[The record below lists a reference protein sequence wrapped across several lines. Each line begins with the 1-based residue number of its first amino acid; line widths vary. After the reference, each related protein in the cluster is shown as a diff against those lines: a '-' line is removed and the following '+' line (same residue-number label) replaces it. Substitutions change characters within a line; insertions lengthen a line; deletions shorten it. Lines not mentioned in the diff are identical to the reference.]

1 MRQAEVRTMW
11 DFAII
16 GGGIAGLT
24 AGAHLAP
31 LGRIIVLEGESVLG
45 HHASGRS
52 AALYEAEYG
61 APATVA
67 VARVSLAELQ
77 SLDVLS
83 PRGLMLIGMAGQ
95 VAAFDFDCEKMGMS
109 EVSVDHARAL
119 VPILNPATVTRTALT
134 DRAQNIDTDRMMQT
148 YARQIRAQGGEI
160 RLKAPLTQTRRTAEG
175 WELTAGDTTLTAR
188 CLLNAAGAWAD
199 GIARLA
205 SLPPIGI
212 QPHRRSIAQLPPP
225 GGHDLRGWPMLIGVH
240 EAWYAKPEG
249 GRLLVS
255 PAEEHPMDP
264 HDAYADDMVIAE
276 GLARYEAAVTEP
288 VTRVETTWAGLR
300 SFAPDRAL
308 VLGPDPLDGGFWWC
322 AGQGGQG
329 FLSAP
334 GAGAVLAELAGGT
347 STGLAPDLLAALSPG
362 RFPRLRA

>member
-1 MRQAEVRTMW
+1 MW

-31 LGRIIVLEGESVLG
+31 LGRTIVLEGEATLG

-61 APATVA
+61 APATIA
-67 VARVSLAELQ
+67 VARASLPELQ
-77 SLDVLS
+77 RLDVLS
-83 PRGLMLIGMAGQ
+83 PRGLMLVGLTGQ
-95 VAAFDFDCEKMGMS
+95 DSGFDRDCAMMHMDEIDLSK
-109 EVSVDHARAL
+109 ARDL
-119 VPILNPATVTRTALT
+119 VPILNPVTVSRAGITWS
-134 DRAQNIDTDRMMQT
+134 AQNIDTDRLMQG
-148 YARQIRAQGGEI
+148 YARQIRASGGEI
-160 RLKAPLTQTRRTAEG
+160 RTGAGIKSLDRTPDGWTLHAGAQNVVVAARRIV
-175 WELTAGDTTLTAR
+175 
-188 CLLNAAGAWAD
+188 NAAGAWAD
-199 GIARLA
+199 SFARLA
-205 SLPPIGI
+205 GLPPIGI

-225 GGHDLRGWPMLIGVH
+225 GGHDVRGWPMMIGVD

-264 HDAYADDMVIAE
+264 HDAFADDMVIAE
-276 GLARYEAAVTEP
+276 GLARYEAAVTIP

-300 SFAPDRAL
+300 SIAPDRAL
-308 VLGPDPLDGGFWWC
+308 VLGPDPLDDRFWWC

-334 GAGAVLAELAGGT
+334 GAGAVLSELAGGP
-347 STGLAPDLLAALSPG
+347 SSGLAPDLLAALSPA
-362 RFPRLRA
+362 RFTHRRP

>member
-1 MRQAEVRTMW
+1 MW

-31 LGRIIVLEGESVLG
+31 LGRVLLLEAEPVLG

-67 VARVSLAELQ
+67 VARASLAGLQ
-77 SLDVLS
+77 REGVLS
-83 PRGLMLIGMAGQ
+83 PRGVMLVGLAGQ
-95 VAAFDFDCEKMGMS
+95 DEGFEADCAGMGLA
-109 EVSVDHARAL
+109 EIGIDEALARL
-119 VPILNPATVTRTALT
+119 PILNPSVVTRAAFS
-134 DRAQNIDTDRMMQT
+134 DAAQNIDTDRLMQAW
-148 YARQIRAQGGEI
+148 ARAIRSRGGEI
-160 RLKAPLTQTRRTAEG
+160 RTRAPLTALERGAQG
-175 WELTAGDTTLTAR
+175 WQLQAGGQVEQAR
-188 CLLNAAGAWAD
+188 IVVDAAGAWAD
-199 GIARLA
+199 RVAALA
-205 SLPPIGI
+205 GLPPIGI
-212 QPHRRSIAQLPPP
+212 VPHRRSIAQLPPP
-225 GGHDLRGWPMLIGVH
+225 GGHDVRGWPMVFGVH

-255 PAEEHPMDP
+255 PAEEHPMEP
-264 HDAYADDMVIAE
+264 HDAFADDMVIAE
-276 GLARYEAAVTEP
+276 GLARFEACVTVP

-308 VLGPDPLDGGFWWC
+308 VLGPDPLDPGFWWC

-329 FLSAP
+329 FLSSA
-334 GAGAVLAELAGGT
+334 GAGAVLAELAGGPA
-347 STGLAPDLLAALSPG
+347 SGLEAGLLSALSPARFG
-362 RFPRLRA
+362 RRG

>member
-1 MRQAEVRTMW
+1 MW
-11 DFAII
+11 DYAII

-31 LGRIIVLEGESVLG
+31 LGRVLVLEGEAALG

-61 APATVA
+61 APPTVA
-67 VARVSLAELQ
+67 VARASLAELQ
-77 SLDVLS
+77 QLDVLS
-83 PRGLMLIGMAGQ
+83 PRGLMLVGLSGQDAGFERDRAIMNMAEIALDQ
-95 VAAFDFDCEKMGMS
+95 
-109 EVSVDHARAL
+109 ARAM
-119 VPILNPATVTRTALT
+119 VPVLNPATVTRVALT
-134 DRAQNIDTDRMMQT
+134 QSAQNIDTDRLMQA
-148 YARQIRAQGGEI
+148 YARRIRGLGGEI
-160 RLKAPLTQTRRTAEG
+160 RLKSGLTRAVRDPDGWTLTTEG
-175 WELTAGDTTLTAR
+175 GTLTAR
-188 CLLNAAGAWAD
+188 CLVNAAGAWAD
-199 GIARLA
+199 QVAALA
-205 SLPPIGI
+205 GLPAIGI

-225 GGHDLRGWPMLIGVH
+225 GGHDLRGWPMLIGVD

-255 PAEEHPMDP
+255 PAEEDPMPP
-264 HDAYADDMVIAE
+264 HDAFADDMVIAE

-308 VLGPDPLDGGFWWC
+308 VLGPDPLDAAFWWC

-334 GAGAVLAELAGGT
+334 GAGAVLAELAGGPA
-347 STGLAPDLLAALSPG
+347 TGLGADLLAALSPA
-362 RFPRLRA
+362 RFRTCGA